1 MIRYS
6 CLALL
11 VAALANTIGCYGPQ
25 LDKLP
30 VTGVIKL
37 EGQPLPNV
45 EVAFVSDSNPLA
57 FGITDENGSYT
68 MATRRY
74 GEGVAPGK
82 YMVKI
87 LEIPAGANGN
97 PGTKVKFPSVYSQ
110 KGVEIVTV
118 AQDGQTV
125 FEFDLSSKPPK
136 SKSKRK
142 DDLDETQIEAAEQ

>member
-1 MIRYS
+1 MIRYF
-6 CLALL
+6 CLTLL
-11 VAALANTIGCYGPQ
+11 AAALATTMGCFGPQ
-25 LDKLP
+25 LDKIP
-30 VTGVIKL
+30 VTGVVKL

-45 EVAFVSDSNPLA
+45 EVTFVSDSNPLA
-57 FGITDENGSYT
+57 FGITDENGAYT

-110 KGVEIVTV
+110 KGVEVVTV

-136 SKSKRK
+136 SKGNH
-142 DDLDETQIEAAEQ
+142 DETQIEAAEE